1 MPARPR
7 LEWRPQASADLML
20 IVAEIADED
29 PDAAQR
35 LMDEIEAKVA
45 ALPDHPKLYKPSHR
59 IKGFRELV
67 LRPNY
72 VLFYRESP
80 ELVEIVNVVHA
91 RRLWPPIKTQ
101 R

>member
-1 MPARPR
+1 MPPRPR

-20 IVAEIADED
+20 IVAEIADEN
-29 PDAAQR
+29 PDAAQQF
-35 LMDEIEAKVA
+35 MDEIEARAA
-45 ALPDHPKLYKPSHR
+45 ALPDHPKLYKHSHR
-59 IKGFRELV
+59 VKGLRELV

-91 RRLWPPIKTQ
+91 RRQWPPIKKQ